1 MIKKL
6 FSIISNT
13 KVPSNKQPYDDVISD
28 EYFEIVTRNIVDS
41 KYCGISKDEEIF
53 IKYLLLKLN
62 QNNLKSVSLK
72 RMSTKAL
79 DVSYNGYPIGKIK
92 LQGKKTWMQIL
103 TSLYDQKKIDNTL
116 LEEYINSIDLWI
128 TYIKKHKLYK

>member
-13 KVPSNKQPYDDVISD
+13 KVPNNKQPYDDVISD